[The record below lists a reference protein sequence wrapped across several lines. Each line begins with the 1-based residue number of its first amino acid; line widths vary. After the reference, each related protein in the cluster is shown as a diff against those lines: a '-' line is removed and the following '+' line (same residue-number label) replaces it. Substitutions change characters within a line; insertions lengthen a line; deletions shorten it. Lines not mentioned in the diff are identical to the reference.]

1 MNTVLSIPGTPL
13 VFAAPWWM
21 MGAFVFV
28 VSVALWSRGR
38 AAGIWP
44 HSRAAELARTRSVRT
59 RLAPLVP
66 ALRWLVALALV
77 VVCGRPQVD
86 EFDDEIVEGIDLF
99 VAMDMSGS
107 MLGVDMT
114 AQEIA
119 AFQQT
124 QRAEPPK
131 RFTIAVATLKALVA
145 TRERDL
151 IGMVVFARDEFLQFP
166 LTLDYTTI
174 EALLTQLQMEQIDAS
189 ATAIGNAI
197 GLSVRGLIGSEASS
211 KAIILI
217 TDGKQQGG
225 NISAMQA
232 ATLAAEEGI
241 RIYPVLVGREG
252 PTMAPTNRRYRD
264 GSIAYQPQEYPV
276 DPELLASIA
285 EVSGGEFYR
294 AENREEL
301 EQGLGDILDAL
312 ETTVLEEISSVRR
325 REVFTIPLW
334 FALVCLLLN
343 LSLEWVF
350 IRRFP

>member
-1 MNTVLSIPGTPL
+1 MNAVLSIPGTPL

-21 MGAFVFV
+21 LGAFVFL

-44 HSRAAELARTRSVRT
+44 HSRAAELAQTHSVRT

-66 ALRWLVALALV
+66 ALRWLAALALV

-124 QRAEPPK
+124 QQAEPPN

-145 TRERDL
+145 TRERDR
-151 IGMVVFARDEFLQFP
+151 IGMVVFARDAFLQFP

-211 KAIILI
+211 RAIILI